1 MRLVSQK
8 YYVSDRLLGEG
19 SFSKV
24 YGGIRAIDSMPIAVK
39 VVRCTSLT
47 NERIRREIQIMQEM
61 DHPGILSLYDWHM
74 DQEGEEQVY
83 YLFLEHC
90 WGTLSEV
97 NLPSEAEEREKKVVS
112 LGCDIR
118 DALLYLHDRGYVH
131 RDLKPANILVSVEDQ
146 IKLADFGLATPHQR
160 DGGLRTICGSP
171 IYMAPELLRG
181 SRYTDSADLWS
192 FGMLLYGLLYD
203 QLPGQSCSNVADVKK
218 AVLELDTESL
228 PPLQNEQLYHVLQGL
243 LHKDQT
249 KRLTWSELRE
259 QSVFQRPKITAPQTV
274 PRSTTSPYY
283 VSQQPIRMSPSSSS
297 PLGWSNLSKIKTD
310 GVVGSCPTKLG
321 KFWPL

>member
-131 RDLKPANILVSVEDQ
+131 RDLKPANIMRRASSGKLVLID
-146 IKLADFGLATPHQR
+146 LGLAIDHSDTDLGH
-160 DGGLRTICGSP
+160 T
-171 IYMAPELLRG
+171 MAVHGRHG
-181 SRYTDSADLWS
+181 
-192 FGMLLYGLLYD
+192 
-203 QLPGQSCSNVADVKK
+203 
-218 AVLELDTESL
+218 
-228 PPLQNEQLYHVLQGL
+228 PLVV
-243 LHKDQT
+243 
-249 KRLTWSELRE
+249 R
-259 QSVFQRPKITAPQTV
+259 V
-274 PRSTTSPYY
+274 
-283 VSQQPIRMSPSSSS
+283 
-297 PLGWSNLSKIKTD
+297 GWSPVVQVGLSSWKKWTIKVVPGACRTENESMQELAGRLD
-310 GVVGSCPTKLG
+310 GVRISSTYAKT
-321 KFWPL
+321 